1 MYLDSLEFLDE
12 EREAWQPFEALDEL
26 TDDQLSTAPRAAGGL
41 TGRDLIAHLV
51 SRQEI
56 ALQVARELAVSETSA
71 SMAAADVGGTAADHA
86 GHDSTADEWQA
97 LPMAE
102 VRERLRSVPGELRGY
117 LTVVPE
123 SRWLKHPEHLKFFLT
138 VTTEHYDAHRPDLDA
153 VLEAAGRGTASP

>member
-26 TDDQLSTAPRAAGGL
+26 TDDQLSASPPAPGGL
-41 TGRDLIAHLV
+41 SGRGLIAHIV

-71 SMAAADVGGTAADHA
+71 TMARADVGGAAANHA
-86 GHDSTADEWQA
+86 GQDSIADAWQA

-102 VRERLRSVPGELRGY
+102 VRQRLRSVPGELRGY

-123 SRWLKHPEHLKFFLT
+123 SRWLKHPEHLRFFLAQ
-138 VTTEHYDAHRPDLDA
+138 TTEHYDAHRPELDA
-153 VLEAAGRGTASP
+153 VLEAAGRGTAS